1 MTRIK
6 TYLEGERMRFIKNT
20 KWLFLVGLQILLL
33 SGTVFAEIVSVPITK
48 LKFEVNMKQINRD
61 MQDCLT
67 RNKISDEQCQANAQV
82 KASKAIADAVARA
95 SQLRPDKKALMEAA
109 NRDYQAAASVKV
121 QEWRV
126 TSCPIGAMAGK
137 ACRDGATNNLM
148 DKIDAAQKRFFD
160 KVNEGLN
167 K

>member
-33 SGTVFAEIVSVPITK
+33 SGTVFAEIVSVPTTK
-48 LKFEVNMKQINRD
+48 LKFEVNMDQINRD
-61 MQDCLT
+61 MQACLI
-67 RNKISDEQCQANAQV
+67 RNQISDEQCQANAQV

-109 NRDYQAAASVKV
+109 NTNYQAAASAKV
-121 QEWRV
+121 QDWRV
-126 TSCPIGAMAGK
+126 TPCPIGAVVGR
-137 ACRDGATNNLM
+137 ACREAATNKLM
-148 DKIDAAQKRFFD
+148 ADINAAQRLFFD
-160 KVNEGLN
+160 NVNAGLN
-167 K
+167 R